1 MQSHAYIFFE
11 ICDQYHIYDY
21 VPNLTNRT
29 FYDYVDLLYE
39 PHYGKIKYKPPTVRN
54 IMRNRSKGYIG
65 QIVDGKKLAVIA
77 NGIYNLQYSSDFSE
91 CTVDNLML
99 ITLEEKNVFGDNKY
113 ALVCSEGVGWEQD
126 TYGCLEVP
134 TNIGQMGLWNGRV
147 FISVDTVK
155 ECLTEQTE
163 DIADYIRVFG
173 DRLDNNCS
181 LWQSKMSDP
190 SVMIEA

>member
-1 MQSHAYIFFE
+1 MR
-11 ICDQYHIYDY
+11 D
-21 VPNLTNRT
+21 RT
-29 FYDYVDLLYE
+29 
-39 PHYGKIKYKPPTVRN
+39 
-54 IMRNRSKGYIG
+54 KGYVG
-65 QIVDGKKLAVIA
+65 QIVDGKKLATIA
-77 NGIYNLQYSSDFSE
+77 NGIYALQYADPSK
-91 CTVDNLML
+91 CTVDNLLL
-99 ITLEEKNVFGDNKY
+99 ITLEEKNVYGDNKY

-155 ECLTEQTE
+155 ECLTDQTE
-163 DIADYIRVFG
+163 DIADYVRVFG

>member
-1 MQSHAYIFFE
+1 
-11 ICDQYHIYDY
+11 
-21 VPNLTNRT
+21 
-29 FYDYVDLLYE
+29 
-39 PHYGKIKYKPPTVRN
+39 
-54 IMRNRSKGYIG
+54 MRERSKGYIG

-91 CTVDNLML
+91 CTVDGLL
-99 ITLEEKNVFGDNKY
+99 FVTLDEKNVFGDNKY

-134 TNIGQMGLWNGRV
+134 TNIGQMGMWNGRV

-155 ECLTEQTE
+155 ECLTDQTV

-173 DRLDNNCS
+173 DRLDSNCS
-181 LWQSKMSDP
+181 LWQSKMSVAED
-190 SVMIEA
+190 MIVI

>member
-1 MQSHAYIFFE
+1 MR
-11 ICDQYHIYDY
+11 D
-21 VPNLTNRT
+21 RT
-29 FYDYVDLLYE
+29 
-39 PHYGKIKYKPPTVRN
+39 
-54 IMRNRSKGYIG
+54 KGYVG
-65 QIVDGKKLAVIA
+65 QIVDGKKLAIIA
-77 NGIYNLQYSSDFSE
+77 NKIYDLQYSSEFSE
-91 CTVDNLML
+91 CKVDNLLL

-163 DIADYIRVFG
+163 DISDYIRVFG

-181 LWQSKMSDP
+181 LWQSKMSVVKDT
-190 SVMIEA
+190 IEV

>member
-1 MQSHAYIFFE
+1 
-11 ICDQYHIYDY
+11 
-21 VPNLTNRT
+21 
-29 FYDYVDLLYE
+29 
-39 PHYGKIKYKPPTVRN
+39 
-54 IMRNRSKGYIG
+54 MRNRTKGYEG
-65 QIVDGKKLAVIA
+65 KLVDGNKLATIA
-77 NGIYNLQYSSDFSE
+77 NDIYRLQYSNDFSP
-91 CTVDNLML
+91 CTVDNLLL
-99 ITLEEKNVFGDNKY
+99 IELEEKNVFGDPKY

-155 ECLTEQTE
+155 ECLTDTVE

-173 DRLDNNCS
+173 DRLDSNCS
-181 LWQSKMSDP
+181 LWQSKMSAP

>member
-1 MQSHAYIFFE
+1 
-11 ICDQYHIYDY
+11 
-21 VPNLTNRT
+21 
-29 FYDYVDLLYE
+29 
-39 PHYGKIKYKPPTVRN
+39 
-54 IMRNRSKGYIG
+54 MRERSTGYIG

-91 CTVDNLML
+91 CKVDNLLL
-99 ITLEEKNVFGDNKY
+99 ITLEEKNVYGDNKY

-155 ECLTEQTE
+155 ECLTDQTE
-163 DIADYIRVFG
+163 DISDYIRVFG

-181 LWQSKMSDP
+181 LWQSKMSVAP
-190 SVMIEA
+190 STILA

>member
-1 MQSHAYIFFE
+1 
-11 ICDQYHIYDY
+11 
-21 VPNLTNRT
+21 
-29 FYDYVDLLYE
+29 
-39 PHYGKIKYKPPTVRN
+39 
-54 IMRNRSKGYIG
+54 MRERSKGYIG
-65 QIVDGKKLAVIA
+65 QIVDGKKLATIA
-77 NGIYNLQYSSDFSE
+77 NAIYDLQYTGASK
-91 CTVDNLML
+91 CTVDDLLL

-155 ECLTEQTE
+155 ECLTDQTE
-163 DIADYIRVFG
+163 DISDYIRVFG

>member
-1 MQSHAYIFFE
+1 
-11 ICDQYHIYDY
+11 
-21 VPNLTNRT
+21 
-29 FYDYVDLLYE
+29 
-39 PHYGKIKYKPPTVRN
+39 
-54 IMRNRSKGYIG
+54 MRERSKGYIG

-91 CTVDNLML
+91 CTVDNLL
-99 ITLEEKNVFGDNKY
+99 FVTLEEKNVFGDNKY

-155 ECLTEQTE
+155 SCLTDQTA
-163 DIADYIRVFG
+163 DISDYIRVFG
-173 DRLDNNCS
+173 SRLDDNCS
-181 LWQSKMSDP
+181 LWQSKMSVAED
-190 SVMIEA
+190 MIVI